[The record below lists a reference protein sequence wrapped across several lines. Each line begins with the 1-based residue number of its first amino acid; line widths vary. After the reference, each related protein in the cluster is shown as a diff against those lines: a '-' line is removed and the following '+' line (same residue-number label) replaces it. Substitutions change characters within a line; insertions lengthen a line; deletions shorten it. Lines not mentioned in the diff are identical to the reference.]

1 MLVRSKCNWKPHQGI
16 LEALRQHSY
25 LSSFLFS
32 LASTSLVLLF
42 KRVGFP
48 TLLQIYFP
56 HSVVGLAKLAHCCAI
71 FNSLLS
77 VVILGLFLLIGLTYQ
92 ARQKIMQSGAL
103 VLSLKAKTV
112 HCIESALWSKYCFF
126 LNSLGLCGVD
136 LLDKIKAFLDHLWK
150 MASFFL
156 MLSQIKV
163 IIIVQI
169 WTSRFVRICQL

>member
-56 HSVVGLAKLAHCCAI
+56 HSVVGLAI

-77 VVILGLFLLIGLTYQ
+77 VVILGLFLLIGLTHQ

-150 MASFFL
+150 MAIFSDA
-156 MLSQIKV
+156 
-163 IIIVQI
+163 IVDINHHLLQI
-169 WTSRFVRICQL
+169 WTSHFAENSEHRKTAHHL